1 MKSFKEMDFSSRIAS
16 VSSNDKY
23 ARDFLF
29 QQMEEEDFS
38 NNLETL
44 YNNEVIGKRV
54 SILFKEAC
62 LERMSYY
69 KFTLELFRMN
79 IFTKEEILKNLDSE
93 KVVPFIDESIFAM
106 VKVRDFSEHKQE
118 IYELHKEKFN
128 EKTFIKRK

>member
-1 MKSFKEMDFSSRIAS
+1 MLLTFSSRIAS

-54 SILFKEAC
+54 AILFKEAC

-79 IFTKEEILKNLDSE
+79 IFTKEEILKNLDNE

-106 VKVRDFSEHKQE
+106 VKVRDFSEHKQG

-128 EKTFIKRK
+128 KKTFIKRK

>member
-1 MKSFKEMDFSSRIAS
+1 MKTFKEMDFLSQVAS
-16 VSSNDKY
+16 VMVTDIDAKK
-23 ARDFLF
+23 FLMKNF
-29 QQMEEEDFS
+29 EDEEFS
-38 NNLETL
+38 KDLEVL
-44 YNNEVIGKRV
+44 FNNEIIGKRV

-106 VKVRDFSEHKQE
+106 VKVRDFSEHKQG